1 MLMFLFVAVLGV
13 VFIIS
18 LVFINKKIKKTGPSL
33 GINIVEYGIGLDLS
47 TKDTKGIIGEYIEA
61 LLFFKENQIGKR
73 ENTEESIAANNVAI
87 AKKVA
92 MAKKVA
98 IANLLVPK
106 TAVVKKVAAMKAKA
120 LKKAVSS
127 RKKK

>member
-73 ENTEESIAANNVAI
+73 ENTEESIAANNVA
-87 AKKVA
+87 